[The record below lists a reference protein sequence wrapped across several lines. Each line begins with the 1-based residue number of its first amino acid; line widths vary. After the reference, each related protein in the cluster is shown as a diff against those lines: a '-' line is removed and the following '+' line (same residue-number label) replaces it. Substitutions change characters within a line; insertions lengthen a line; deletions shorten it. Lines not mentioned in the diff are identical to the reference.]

1 MNYRLSP
8 GDTPY
13 LLFFFIF
20 LFLFFY
26 ILSDVFDRKYWF
38 VKSFILWLVIILVL
52 GSAFFSAI
60 VVRHRVAPT
69 YMIHDI
75 ILQQEAAV
83 YFLLHG
89 KNPYSTTYFGTPLEL
104 WHYSDKEVNPAL
116 YHFVMEPFYLVF
128 SIPFYLVS
136 NRLIGYWDG
145 RMPLFFLFF
154 TLLVLAFLSVKDRE
168 KRLSFVALLAFNPA
182 TLPYLVEGR
191 DDIFMFSFLFASLFA
206 LSKGKNIISSIFLA
220 LSFSIKQSVWP
231 LFTFYLSYL
240 WFKTRNIKKLLIQL
254 LPFAATFAIIVLPFF
269 FWNPKAFLDSTIF
282 YLSGNATHSYPI
294 AGYGFGKLLESFGFI
309 KDVHSYY
316 PFWIF
321 QVLFCLPLLV
331 LLFQLQRKNNTIQT
345 MLFCYGIFLFAF
357 WYFSRYFNNS
367 HAGYLSLI
375 FITAYFWQQNK
386 DG

>member
-20 LFLFFY
+20 LLLFFY

-89 KNPYSTTYFGTPLEL
+89 KNPYSATYFGTPLEL

-231 LFTFYLSYL
+231 LFPFYLSYL
-240 WFKTRNIKKLLIQL
+240 WFKTRNIKKLLIEL

-316 PFWIF
+316 PFWVF

-331 LLFQLQRKNNTIQT
+331 FLLRLQRKNNTIQT
-345 MLFCYGIFLFAF
+345 MLFCYGIFLFVF

-386 DG
+386 DE